1 MLAVVPEG
9 PLQVYKKKNEVM
21 AVSKEPTRKLKMK
34 KSKSKGKKVH
44 LFRDGFTLP
53 SAEEQEDSDPGF
65 FGMTHDYW
73 SDQVLSPLISEPSAT
88 QFPPLSVGESSV
100 MTNPKSSV
108 FSPLAVLKAQSVLV
122 DPEHQESVRSPHLLI
137 ENVHPEADYAE
148 MRDLFAQGG
157 SMVQL
162 DLFPFYHIATVS
174 MGLFLFAH
182 FDLWL
187 SWASVANAITF
198 CCRFFQTNRM

>member
-1 MLAVVPEG
+1 
-9 PLQVYKKKNEVM
+9 
-21 AVSKEPTRKLKMK
+21 
-34 KSKSKGKKVH
+34 
-44 LFRDGFTLP
+44 
-53 SAEEQEDSDPGF
+53 
-65 FGMTHDYW
+65 
-73 SDQVLSPLISEPSAT
+73 
-88 QFPPLSVGESSV
+88 
-100 MTNPKSSV
+100 
-108 FSPLAVLKAQSVLV
+108 
-122 DPEHQESVRSPHLLI
+122 LLI

-162 DLFPFYHIATVS
+162 DLFPFYRIATVS